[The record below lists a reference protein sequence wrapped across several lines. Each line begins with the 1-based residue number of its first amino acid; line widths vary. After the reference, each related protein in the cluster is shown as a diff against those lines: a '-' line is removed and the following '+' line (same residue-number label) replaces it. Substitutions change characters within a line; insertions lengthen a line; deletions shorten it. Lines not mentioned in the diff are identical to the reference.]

1 MSYTAT
7 YQDCG
12 QASTRAANGFPM
24 TGNLFSSCTTQEI
37 LIINPATGLPLAEE
51 LRYVGLPSGQHW
63 AAPDGLFSYEIF
75 GQSHWTNDNPPR
87 GAIHVEE
94 LGPPLSTAEP
104 ESGTVREQLRRVHGR
119 RDGHPDPDPERVLR
133 HTGCRGD
140 RDRRVTGGAS

>member
-1 MSYTAT
+1 
-7 YQDCG
+7 
-12 QASTRAANGFPM
+12 M

-94 LGPPLSTAEP
+94 LGPPLVQPSPNPAPSGSSCGGFTGGGTATP
-104 ESGTVREQLRRVHGR
+104 TPTPSAFCVTPVAGATGTVG
-119 RDGHPDPDPERVLR
+119 
-133 HTGCRGD
+133 
-140 RDRRVTGGAS
+140 